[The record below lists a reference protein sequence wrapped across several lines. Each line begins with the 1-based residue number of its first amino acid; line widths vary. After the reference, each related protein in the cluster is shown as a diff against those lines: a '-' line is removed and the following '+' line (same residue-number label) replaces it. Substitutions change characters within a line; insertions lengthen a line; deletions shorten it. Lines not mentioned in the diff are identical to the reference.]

1 MPLFETF
8 GNSHESHAM
17 PFQMK
22 KFKRKKKNGG
32 VMRRMK
38 DKLSCL
44 APPRNK
50 KKNMLDIPGPIPLPV
65 VGRYL
70 GS

>member
-1 MPLFETF
+1 MGVPGVLNQAVVDDDTIYVLGPDNRIIYPLDGFDQ
-8 GNSHESHAM
+8 A
-17 PFQMK
+17 P

-50 KKNMLDIPGPIPLPV
+50 KKNM
-65 VGRYL
+65 
-70 GS
+70 